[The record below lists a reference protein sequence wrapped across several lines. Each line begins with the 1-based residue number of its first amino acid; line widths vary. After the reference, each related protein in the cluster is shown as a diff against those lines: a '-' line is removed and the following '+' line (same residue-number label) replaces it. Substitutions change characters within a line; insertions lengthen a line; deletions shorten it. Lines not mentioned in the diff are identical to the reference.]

1 MSLQTQ
7 PLLPPP
13 FLKKRRATGDV
24 PDFRFIRGFALM
36 LCLGWAARQAIC
48 GSDNPLPP
56 QRGIETAKE
65 AFKEIAPGQFQI
77 GLVKL
82 DPKSK
87 SIIFPGVINM
97 SQGLVEYALVS
108 PHGKVH
114 ESIFATTAQPQDI
127 HVAMLLLLP
136 SGTRST
142 IAATNG
148 AAEVAGMEVLLSAEW
163 TTGEKLHRHRFEE
176 LIINLQTKST
186 MREGPWVYNGSRVVG
201 GTFLAQRDGQIVAV
215 MADADALVN
224 NPRPGRE
231 NDEIWQIN
239 TNAVPAVGT
248 PVRIIFQIKGANAEK
263 AAGKP

>member
-1 MSLQTQ
+1 MSLPTQ
-7 PLLPPP
+7 PPLPPP
-13 FLKKRRATGDV
+13 FLKDRKSSGGLRV
-24 PDFRFIRGFALM
+24 FRIIPRLVLAA
-36 LCLGWAARQAIC
+36 CLGCADRVTISGADDSLA
-48 GSDNPLPP
+48 P
-56 QRGIETAKE
+56 QRGIERAKK

-82 DPKSK
+82 DQKSK
-87 SIIFPGVINM
+87 SIVFPGVINM

-108 PHGKVH
+108 PYGKAH
-114 ESIFATTAQPQDI
+114 ESILATTAQPQDI
-127 HVAMLLLLP
+127 HVAMLLLQP

-148 AAEVAGMEVLLSAEW
+148 AAEVTGMEVLLSAEW
-163 TTGEKLHRHRFEE
+163 TAGEKLHRHRFEE
-176 LIINLQTKST
+176 LIINRQTKST

-215 MADADALVN
+215 MADGDALVN
-224 NPRPGRE
+224 NPQPGRE

-248 PVRIIFQIKGANAEK
+248 PVRIIFQIKGANSENTTR
-263 AAGKP
+263 P